1 MTLIFLYERIL
12 ITSVLD
18 SVRKCKKKQS
28 LFFYSIALHS
38 LILRHR
44 HTTPQTYYVMSI
56 LRHNLT
62 TVKGLVRDDN
72 TGQRWREF
80 TVP

>member
-1 MTLIFLYERIL
+1 MSNAEVERARGLYNIDPA
-12 ITSVLD
+12 SVD
-18 SVRKCKKKQS
+18 RS
-28 LFFYSIALHS
+28 
-38 LILRHR
+38 RH
-44 HTTPQTYYVMSI
+44 
-56 LRHNLT
+56 